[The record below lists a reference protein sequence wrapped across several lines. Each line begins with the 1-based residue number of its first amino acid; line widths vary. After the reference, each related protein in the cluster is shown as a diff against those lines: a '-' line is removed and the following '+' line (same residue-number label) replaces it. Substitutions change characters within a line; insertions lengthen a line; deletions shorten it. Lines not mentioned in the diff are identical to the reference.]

1 MVKIRLRRVG
11 AKKQPYY
18 RVVVTDSSAPR
29 DGRFIET
36 IGNYNPRTDPPT
48 VEIDAERA
56 LHWLSVGAQ
65 PSAAVQ
71 RMLDKMGIMSKVAAV
86 RKGEVSIEEL
96 AEQIRLARME
106 AEPKPV
112 ETEVMDEEID
122 LDEAED
128 EELDAETESVD
139 DEDWSDSDEDEDT
152 EFESD
157 YDDLDAE
164 DTDDI
169 DDDDDEDEDEDE
181 E

>member
-11 AKKQPYY
+11 AKKQPHY
-18 RVVVTDSSAPR
+18 RVVVTDSSSPR

-36 IGNYNPRTDPPT
+36 IGNYNPRTEPPT

-56 LHWLSVGAQ
+56 IYWLSVGAQ

-96 AEQIRLARME
+96 VEQARPAEV
-106 AEPKPV
+106 EPKPQAV
-112 ETEVMDEEID
+112 EVEDLEEEADLGEVED
-122 LDEAED
+122 LGEFED
-128 EELDAETESVD
+128 EEFEPEAELVD
-139 DEDWSDSDEDEDT
+139 EEDWSESDEDEDT

-157 YDDLDAE
+157 YDL
-164 DTDDI
+164 
-169 DDDDDEDEDEDE
+169 DDEDEDEDDEDDLDE